1 MRRLPDEMGREERES
16 DRAAQPEL
24 APPELSPRPFDKAR
38 DGLVIGEGG
47 GALVLESLAS
57 AKARGAHVLAEVLGY
72 ASNCDGAHLTAPD
85 KRGMQRVMELALADA
100 GVDPADVDYVCA
112 HGTGT
117 DIGDVA
123 ESQATFEVFQRAVP
137 FASLKGYVGHTLG
150 ACGAIEAAWCLAMM
164 RDGFM
169 AANRNLTELDPACA
183 QGLDY
188 VTEVREQRPRIVMTN
203 NFAFGGINTSILL
216 GPAPGGDA
224 SQA

>member
-1 MRRLPDEMGREERES
+1 M
-16 DRAAQPEL
+16 
-24 APPELSPRPFDKAR
+24 
-38 DGLVIGEGG
+38 
-47 GALVLESLAS
+47 AS
-57 AKARGAHVLAEVLGY
+57 YLGWY
-72 ASNCDGAHLTAPD
+72 
-85 KRGMQRVMELALADA
+85 
-100 GVDPADVDYVCA
+100 
-112 HGTGT
+112 
-117 DIGDVA
+117 
-123 ESQATFEVFQRAVP
+123 
-137 FASLKGYVGHTLG
+137 
-150 ACGAIEAAWCLAMM
+150 WCLAMM